1 MSRHKPELSREKI
14 AATAIAMADAD
25 GFEAVTM
32 RRLASEMGVGT
43 MSLYHYVKTKE
54 ELVSMMDDALM
65 ADVILASLPTDWRRA
80 LCEIATR
87 THKVLVS
94 HSWVFSSILSASPG
108 LNAMRHMEQCLQA
121 LDGTS
126 LTDQQKLTLLA
137 MVDDFVFGSALR
149 DVLSTAPMRAQAR
162 IALSKVCARCCMRQG
177 RRSSRVSGS
186 VTAQCPFNFRFGSGT
201 AAWLA

>member
-1 MSRHKPELSREKI
+1 MSRLKPELSREKI
-14 AATAIAMADAD
+14 AATAIAIADAD

-80 LCEIATR
+80 LCAIATR
-87 THKVLVS
+87 THKVLVR

-121 LDGTS
+121 LDGAS

-137 MVDDFVFGSALR
+137 MVDDFVFGCALR
-149 DVLSTAPMRAQAR
+149 DVLNAAPFDRTFA
-162 IALSKVCARCCMRQG
+162 
-177 RRSSRVSGS
+177 
-186 VTAQCPFNFRFGSGT
+186 TAQLGSGNFPQLS
-201 AAWLA
+201 AVFASGNARPSKDRFEQGLNALLNVAGPKK

>member
-1 MSRHKPELSREKI
+1 MSRLKPELSREKI
-14 AATAIAMADAD
+14 AATAIAIADAD

-54 ELVSMMDDALM
+54 ELVAMMDDALM

-149 DVLSTAPMRAQAR
+149 DVLNAAPFDRTFATAQ
-162 IALSKVCARCCMRQG
+162 LG
-177 RRSSRVSGS
+177 SGS
-186 VTAQCPFNFRFGSGT
+186 FPQLSAMFASGHAGPSQDRFEQGLNALLN
-201 AAWLA
+201 AAGPHK

>member
-149 DVLSTAPMRAQAR
+149 DVLSAAPVDHAFAKAQ
-162 IALSKVCARCCMRQG
+162 L
-177 RRSSRVSGS
+177 
-186 VTAQCPFNFRFGSGT
+186 GSGNFPQLSAMFASGHAGPSQDRFEQGLRALLY
-201 AAWLA
+201 AAGPKK

>member
-14 AATAIAMADAD
+14 AATAIAIADAE

-32 RRLASEMGVGT
+32 RRLASEIGVGT

-54 ELVSMMDDALM
+54 ELVAMMDDALM
-65 ADVILASLPTDWRRA
+65 ADVILSSLPTDWRRA

-121 LDGTS
+121 LDGTP

-149 DVLSTAPMRAQAR
+149 DVLSAAHVDHAFAKKQ
-162 IALSKVCARCCMRQG
+162 L
-177 RRSSRVSGS
+177 
-186 VTAQCPFNFRFGSGT
+186 GSGNFPRLSAMFAGGNARPSKDRFEQGLHALLH
-201 AAWLA
+201 AAGRKK